1 MKKLVIPVLL
11 AFVTLTG
18 VSLQASDA
26 MKAIVGSYLEIQGR
40 LAVDKLE
47 GIKPAAAAIG
57 EQGTR
62 MGAEGTAIVKA
73 AKVDG
78 GRGRSQ
84 IRA

>member
-1 MKKLVIPVLL
+1 MKKLVIAMLL

-73 AKVDG
+73 AKSMEDAADLK
-78 GRGRSQ
+78 